1 KISLLQHAPSDHL
14 PQRPGDITPTTRNL
28 NPLMH
33 PFSKARERNRAL
45 VAVKMERMFSK
56 PFVASLE
63 GHVDSVGVLV
73 RKPGG
78 VGLVA
83 SGSGD
88 GEIILH
94 DLPQRKHIVRVQAH
108 KGMLTG
114 LCFTSEDRVL
124 SCGLDK
130 NVKMWDISEDA
141 ASSARVEAGEAGP
154 SEPRKPLALFSGK
167 APFNSIDHH
176 RTDPVFATAS
186 TTVQVWDESK
196 SSPLSNLTFSGSTET
211 VTSVRFNPSESSV
224 LASVGSDR
232 TLVLYDIRTGKAE
245 RRVIMQMRTNALSWS
260 PTFPTTL
267 LLASEDHNLYTFD
280 IRSLAVP
287 TQIYKAHVSA
297 VMSCD
302 WSPTGTEFVSGGWDR
317 TVRIWKEGAVGA
329 RKAEVYHSKRMQRV
343 LSTIFTADARFVLS
357 GSDDGNVRLWKAKAS
372 EKLGI
377 IDARERAA
385 MEYRESLKERWR
397 HDQEVGRI
405 ARRRHIPKPVLKA
418 GELKRTMLE
427 ASKVKEDRRRK
438 HTRAGGSK
446 PTAERKKVVVVEQT

>member
-1 KISLLQHAPSDHL
+1 KISVLQHTPAEHL
-14 PQRPGDITPTTRNL
+14 PMRPGDATPISRNL

-33 PFSKARERNRAL
+33 PFSRARERNRAL
-45 VAVKMERMFSK
+45 NAAKMERIFSK
-56 PFVASLE
+56 PFVGSLE
-63 GHVDSVGVLV
+63 GHVDSVGVIAK
-73 RKPGG
+73 KPGSLK
-78 VGLVA
+78 VIA

-94 DLPQRKHIVRVQAH
+94 DLPQRRHLLRVQAH

-114 LCFTSEDRVL
+114 LCFAGEDKLL
-124 SCGLDK
+124 SCGHDRT
-130 NVKMWDISEDA
+130 VKLWGVEP
-141 ASSARVEAGEAGP
+141 ASFSGDEAGP
-154 SEPRKPLALFSGK
+154 SEPRKSLALFSGK
-167 APFNSIDHH
+167 FPFNSVDHH
-176 RTDPVFATAS
+176 RNDPLFATAAN
-186 TTVQVWDESK
+186 TVQVWDESK
-196 SSPLSNLTFSGSTET
+196 SSPLSNLTYSTAAET
-211 VTSVRFNPSESSV
+211 VTCIRFNPSEASV

-232 TLVLYDIRTGKAE
+232 SLTLYDIRTGKAE

-280 IRSLAVP
+280 IRSLSSP

-317 TVRIWKEGAVGA
+317 TLRIWKEGVGG
-329 RKAEVYHSKRMQRV
+329 RPEVYHSKRMQRV
-343 LSTIFTADARFVLS
+343 LSTAFTSDARFVLS

-385 MEYRESLKERWR
+385 MEYRESLKERWKV
-397 HDQEVGRI
+397 DAEVGRI
-405 ARRRHIPKPVLKA
+405 SRRRHLPKPVQKASQLK
-418 GELKRTMLE
+418 KTMLD
-427 ASKVKEDRRRK
+427 AGLVKEDRRRN
-438 HTRAGGSK
+438 HSRAGESK
-446 PTAERKKVVVVEQT
+446 PKAERKKIVIAEQN